1 MILVLS
7 SASSAMFPL
16 SRAVSGLAPAA
27 SGRYASLAGNPASP
41 TRLPVAPRSPTAGR
55 ASASQY
61 GPGVG
66 DVLTDLGD
74 QRLDAVVR
82 AHLPQVCDEVQGD
95 PLAVEVAVEVQRI
108 CLDPPLPPGK
118 RGVRPDRHGR
128 HVPR

>member
-7 SASSAMFPL
+7 SASSAMFSL
-16 SRAVSGLAPAA
+16 SRVVSGLAPAA

-74 QRLDAVVR
+74 QRLAAVVR
-82 AHLPQVCDEVQGD
+82 AHLPQGCAEVQGD
-95 PLAVEVAVEVQRI
+95 PLAGGAAAEAHAI
-108 CLDPPLPPGK
+108 CLDPP
-118 RGVRPDRHGR
+118 
-128 HVPR
+128 